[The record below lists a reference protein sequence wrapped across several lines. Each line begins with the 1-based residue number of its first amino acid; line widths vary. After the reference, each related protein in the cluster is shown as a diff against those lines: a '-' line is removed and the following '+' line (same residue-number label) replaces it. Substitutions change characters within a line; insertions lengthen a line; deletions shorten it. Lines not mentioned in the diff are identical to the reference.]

1 MLSSVT
7 LKCEDT
13 QLADGHYCQK
23 FLDFSQEL
31 KKKKKT
37 LHVLYTCIKSSVS
50 VKAHKNSGCVSI
62 LIKFRIRFIP

>member
-13 QLADGHYCQK
+13 QLADVHYCQK

-37 LHVLYTCIKSSVS
+37 LHVLYKIQCQCQS
-50 VKAHKNSGCVSI
+50 AQEQWLCF
-62 LIKFRIRFIP
+62 KFNQI